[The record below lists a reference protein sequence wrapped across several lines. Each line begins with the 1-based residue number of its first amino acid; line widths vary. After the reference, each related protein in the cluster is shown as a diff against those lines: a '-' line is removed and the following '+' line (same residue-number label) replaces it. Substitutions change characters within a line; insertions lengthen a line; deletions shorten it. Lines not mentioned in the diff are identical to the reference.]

1 MYNFLLHY
9 KFLTDFVLKELNEHE
24 EQLKEII
31 ESNEVHDDSFGF
43 IVSMN
48 DGLIINTSNNIHKVM
63 GYPKDMGQGRS
74 FIDFIHPKDHMSF
87 MNYVTSV
94 LIDPCKISKQ
104 GISMFQILLLK
115 LK

>member
-1 MYNFLLHY
+1 MNDFFLNY
-9 KFLTDFVLKELNEHE
+9 KFFTDTVSKELNEHE
-24 EQLKEII
+24 KQLKEII
-31 ESNEVHDDSFGF
+31 QSNEVRDDSFGF
-43 IVSMN
+43 VISMN

-87 MNYVTSV
+87 MRYVTSV

-104 GISMFQILLLK
+104 GMGMFQI
-115 LK
+115 